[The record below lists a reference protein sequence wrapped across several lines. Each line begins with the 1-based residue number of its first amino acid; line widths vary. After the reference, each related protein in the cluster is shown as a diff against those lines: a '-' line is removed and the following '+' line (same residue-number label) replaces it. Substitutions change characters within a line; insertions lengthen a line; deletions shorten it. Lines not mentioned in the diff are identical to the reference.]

1 MQSGSP
7 WRTVAVPRTS
17 RCGARGIASRLKAEV
32 EYASNRWVKRRAT
45 TCAAVG
51 APRTPRCGARGIASG
66 LKAEAEYATE
76 PRAKRHTTA
85 CAVALAVVPRV
96 RRVLH
101 RPGNTS
107 REFRSRQ
114 ATRYLLASGRN
125 CCCRADYRCRCNIHP
140 SKFHNSDLSAAC
152 RVMNKHCTYPFHR
165 LFKGSA
171 SLALSVLAS

>member
-17 RCGARGIASRLKAEV
+17 
-32 EYASNRWVKRRAT
+32 
-45 TCAAVG
+45 
-51 APRTPRCGARGIASG
+51 RCGARGIASG

-125 CCCRADYRCRCNIHP
+125 CCCRADYRCRCNHP
-140 SKFHNSDLSAAC
+140 SKFHNSDLSAA
-152 RVMNKHCTYPFHR
+152 VSGYEQTLH
-165 LFKGSA
+165 
-171 SLALSVLAS
+171 LSVSQALQRERVVGAECLGKLESTKFRAEAKYCGRYNKNTATFQGLKLIKSRYTSFI